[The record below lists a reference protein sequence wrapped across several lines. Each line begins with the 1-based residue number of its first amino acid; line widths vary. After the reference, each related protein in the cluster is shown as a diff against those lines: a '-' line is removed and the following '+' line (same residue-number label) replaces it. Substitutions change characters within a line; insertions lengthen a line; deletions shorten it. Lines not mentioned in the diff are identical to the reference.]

1 MRTQEDVESY
11 LIRMGQPYDDLG
23 DGLYVVH
30 DEGRHVGDIAIK
42 IAGPIVVF
50 RAKVMDVPPTRRE
63 ELYRLLLDLNARE
76 MVHGAYGIDDEAI
89 VMTDTLPL
97 ENLDYGEVQ
106 AVLDDFSMAV
116 TNHYPRLRTFS
127 PAAP

>member
-1 MRTQEDVESY
+1 MRTAEDIESY

-23 DGLYVVH
+23 DGLYLVH
-30 DEGRHVGDIAIK
+30 DEARHVGDVAIK

-63 ELYRLLLDLNARE
+63 ELFRLLLDMNAKE
-76 MVHGAYGIDDEAI
+76 MVHGAYGIDDDAI

-97 ENLDYGEVQ
+97 ENLDFTEVQ
-106 AVLDDFSMAV
+106 AVLDDFSIAV

-127 PAAP
+127 HPAP